1 MDILGWLW
9 WGIVKILG
17 LVWSF
22 VWFLLGGWVSTL
34 MQLVIL
40 GGAIFAMKYGWRRA
54 PQEMWTRAQSVG
66 RFVWAWARAKE
77 PRLATS
83 ARPEVLGSKE
93 ACCARP
99 EARRC
104 QPLDAADGG
113 DAGGLAGCRRSLD
126 TRRSL
131 TSGKR
136 PSAAGPRWHQP

>member
-93 ACCARP
+93 AIRVVHARK
-99 EARRC
+99 
-104 QPLDAADGG
+104 LG
-113 DAGGLAGCRRSLD
+113 DVSLSTLLTAVMLAGL
-126 TRRSL
+126 L
-131 TSGKR
+131 V
-136 PSAAGPRWHQP
+136 AGAL